1 MSQLRTILAATAACF
16 TLAGVATAAP
26 VTIRDNPNNGPS
38 VFASGLGRTVSIT
51 NNGVNRTIGAGVFSL
66 QYETGAGWT
75 DFLTF
80 CLQLDEVLTLPKA
93 YDRVSGA
100 GYVPNAGDNN
110 ALGVIYGNLMTS
122 STGLKNSTSAAALQ
136 TIIWEIAEDGAS
148 NFDLSGGAFK
158 LNSKDVL
165 AEANSLWAM
174 TVSGNFNPIR
184 FDVFTANGTQDLLVS
199 EVPIPGAALLFGSAL
214 AGFSFSRRR
223 RKSAN

>member
-1 MSQLRTILAATAACF
+1 MSQFRTILAASAAFF
-16 TLAGVATAAP
+16 TLAGAATAAP
-26 VTIRDNPNNGPS
+26 VTIRDNPNNGAS
-38 VFASGLGRTVSIT
+38 VFATGLGRNVSIT
-51 NNGVNRTIGAGVFSL
+51 DNGVNRTVGAGVFSL

-80 CLQLDEVLTLPKA
+80 CLQLDEWLSLPKSH
-93 YDRVSGA
+93 DRVDGA
-100 GYVPNAGDNN
+100 GYFPDAADNT
-110 ALGVIYGNLMTS
+110 ALGVLYGNLMTS
-122 STGLKNSTSAAALQ
+122 STGLKNSTTAAALQ

-158 LNSKDVL
+158 LNSTDVL

-174 TVSGNFNPIR
+174 TVSGNFKPIA

-199 EVPIPGAALLFGSAL
+199 EVPLPGAALLFGSAL